1 MGKKYLVIIFV
12 YLLIYDVRCQTLTT
26 ITYDTNGNRIAK
38 NTKGSTVH
46 PAVVANPVTVNIGAS
61 TTLTASGCPAGNT
74 VRWQSGQT
82 GASISAP
89 VYESTSFVAECI
101 SPTCP
106 TNGEGKAAV
115 SVIMPPCNGLGAVA
129 ISTQAGNWSSAATW
143 YCGKVPT
150 LNDVVLLRHQ
160 VSVDVNGSAQGFIL
174 SQGFLTYP
182 NSSFI
187 TLKQN

>member
-1 MGKKYLVIIFV
+1 MFRILIIILCV
-12 YLLIYDVRCQTLTT
+12 NKVLAQTVTQ
-26 ITYDTNGNRIAK
+26 ITYDTNGNRMSK

-46 PAVVANPVTVNIGAS
+46 PTVVANPVTVNIGAS

-106 TNGEGKAAV
+106 TNGEGMAAV
-115 SVIMPPCNGLGAVA
+115 SVIIPPCNGLGAVA

-160 VSVDVNGSAQGFIL
+160 VNVDINGSAQGFIL